1 MKSFARL
8 FSGNTKDN
16 AVSLPTRLKLG
27 AFSPRGFFACI
38 LMAGTALGLVFGL
51 PGCGD
56 DGGTVVTPPEPLTE
70 LRTYLFNLSHMDT
83 SAHDVIMVAGKKR
96 QKLEPATQEVLARVR
111 QDHPILG
118 NVPDQHLTHFIK
130 IEMPVNGIQ
139 LCYLQRVLQT
149 ATDGSWDMALMFY
162 HLPISALKQARD
174 RAQAQLA
181 PGEKPAVP
189 VKWAY
194 YGLAADDLAALADP
208 VGEDMLKDTTS
219 QATALVASHPETSCA
234 EPTSAAY
241 IQNNIIATQSS
252 TKVLGEV
259 IGEQGPATPTGGWA
273 TQTPLI
279 DPDTGKQAV
288 NSKGQLQYMPVWSQE
303 TLEYTGQAITPA
315 LTTVKND
322 TTLGANVTNID
333 PTGSVAPDVAESTD
347 GAIWTLYDG
356 MPTVDQSETS
366 VTSNNSD
373 VSYKFTDQSPGHG
386 YSLSVSSVDTSLS
399 QVTMTVK
406 NWYLRYLSL
415 YVRYLDANGDPI
427 SVSDVVSDLGGE
439 DQAEDLFP
447 LWGCCSEWNGTYD
460 FFLNIVSPEYVIL
473 GMPIESATIDVTFPM
488 PESASSFLLLAGGI
502 GRGSDPYP
510 DALVPGETMTGLF
523 NLSMPPLFLALNAAA
538 GYTSLTKS
546 LEGSSQTLLSNLPL
560 ILQIFVDIFA
570 TVSYDDVT
578 KFVSLG
584 VDIGEKLLASSAKP
598 IAQLVANAIAEG
610 ETVDDILDAVP
621 VIGTFLAAVAA
632 VGTVADIT
640 ETSVE
645 VGQSPRAYSGL
656 MNLTHDIQVTIHHD
670 PNDAAGFPATA
681 TSFKVTAQFDNGTPH
696 IITQD
701 MPATQTTT
709 PRVVTFTGV
718 PLGGQVT
725 FNVGFYSSDGWLAG
739 NGSAG
744 PFYNT
749 DPLPISITITE
760 NEVPLSP
767 NTVYTHKEIIVLDD
781 EGNHQWEATT
791 TPPSEV
797 QPSGCNPD
805 EGQLCQL
812 NGVTISTTNAQ
823 VGQAWQAYNSS
834 VDDCSGG
841 GASQLYQFANLSI
854 AQDPQSGYLFSG
866 CGFEGTVRIV
876 YDLLGNEDFNFYI
889 DTTDGNNL
897 IRQIRLSGGTP
908 SFDGPQS
915 NKAWGKLE
923 FASDALLLH
932 PAGQIISI
940 NGDKNKIEVVKLPD
954 AAVADSDAPLTQVYA
969 GQGIREG
976 LVTGPTHAALHP
988 DGSILILE
996 SGNNRIQAFDLHA
1009 NPAPIFGGGAYY
1021 YVPLKD
1027 TPTAYLDLAVEYTG
1041 YMYVLSYTGETG
1053 SPVFRLDIYTPEGDW
1068 LARTTGVNAAR
1079 LAVNYWRDIFTQNYQ
1094 VLKLPDGS
1102 LPARTEPSISHWIP
1116 STP

>member
-1 MKSFARL
+1 MKSFTRL
-8 FSGNTKDN
+8 FSGNTKEN
-16 AVSLPTRLKLG
+16 AVSLPTRLKLS
-27 AFSPRGFFACI
+27 AFSPRGFLMCI
-38 LMAGTALGLVFGL
+38 LMAGAALGLGFGL

-56 DGGTVVTPPEPLTE
+56 SGGSVVTPSGSPKE

-83 SAHDVIMVAGKKR
+83 SAHDMIMVAGKKR
-96 QKLEPATQEVLARVR
+96 QKLEPVTQEVLAGVR
-111 QDHPILG
+111 QNHPILG
-118 NVPDQHLTHFIK
+118 YVPDADVTHFIE

-139 LCYLQRVLQT
+139 LCYLQRVFQS

-162 HLPISALKQARD
+162 HLPKSGLKQARD
-174 RAQAQLA
+174 LAQSLLA
-181 PGEKPAVP
+181 SGEKLAVP
-189 VKWAY
+189 VNWAR
-194 YGLAADDLAALADP
+194 YGLTADDLTKLADP

-241 IQNNIIATQSS
+241 IQNNIIATQPS
-252 TKVLGEV
+252 TQVLGEV
-259 IGEQGPATPTGGWA
+259 IQAQGPATPSGGWA

-279 DPDTGKQAV
+279 DPDTGQQAV

-303 TLEYTGQAITPA
+303 TLQYTGQAITPA

-322 TTLGANVTNID
+322 TTLGANVTDID
-333 PTGSVAPDVAESTD
+333 PTGSMAPGVAESTN
-347 GAIWTLYDG
+347 GAIWTLFNG
-356 MPTVDQSETS
+356 MPTIDQSDES
-366 VTSNNSD
+366 VMSSNSG

-386 YSLSVSSVDTSLS
+386 YSASVSNVDISYS
-399 QVTMTVK
+399 KVTMSVK

-427 SVSDVVSDLGGE
+427 SVSDVVSDLGGK
-439 DQAEDLFP
+439 DQAENLFP
-447 LWGCCSEWNGTYD
+447 LWLCCNEWNGTYD
-460 FFLNIVSPEYVIL
+460 FFLNLVSPEYVIL
-473 GMPIESATIDVTFPM
+473 GMPIESATVDVTFPM
-488 PESASSFLLLAGGI
+488 PGSASSFLLLAGGI
-502 GRGSDPYP
+502 GRGSNPYP
-510 DALVPGETMTGLF
+510 DTLVPGETMTGIF

-560 ILQIFVDIFA
+560 ILQIFADVFA
-570 TVSYDDVT
+570 SISYDDVT

-584 VDIGEKLLASSAKP
+584 VDIGEKLLASNAKP

-621 VIGTFLAAVAA
+621 VIGGFLAAVAA

-640 ETSVE
+640 ETSAE
-645 VGQSPRAYSGL
+645 VAQSPRAYSGL
-656 MNLTHDIQVTIHHD
+656 MNLTHDIQVTINHD
-670 PNDAAGFPATA
+670 PNDDAGFPATA
-681 TSFKVTAQFDNGTPH
+681 TYFTVTAQFDNGTPH
-696 IITQD
+696 TITQD

-709 PRVVTFTGV
+709 PRVVTFTDV
-718 PLGGQVT
+718 PLGGKVT

-739 NGSAG
+739 NGSDG
-744 PFYNT
+744 PEDNT
-749 DPLPISITITE
+749 DPVSGLITITE
-760 NEVPLSP
+760 NKVPLNSE
-767 NTVYTHKEIIVLDD
+767 TVYTHKEIIVLDD
-781 EGNHQWEATT
+781 DGNHQWEATK

-797 QPSGCNPD
+797 RPSGCNPD
-805 EGQLCQL
+805 NGQLCQL
-812 NGVTISTTNAQ
+812 NGITISTTNAQ

-834 VDDCSGG
+834 VDNCSSG
-841 GASQLYQFANLSI
+841 GASQLFQFANLSI
-854 AQDPQSGYLFSG
+854 TEDPQSGYLFSG
-866 CGFEGTVRIV
+866 CGFEGSVRIV
-876 YDLLGNEDFNFYI
+876 YDLLGNDDFNFYI
-889 DTTDGNNL
+889 DPTDGNNL

-908 SFDGPQS
+908 SFDGPRS

-932 PAGQIISI
+932 PAGHIISI

-954 AAVADSDAPLTQVYA
+954 AAVADAEAPLTQVYA
-969 GQGIREG
+969 GKGIREG

-1021 YVPLKD
+1021 VPLKD

-1041 YMYVLSYTGETG
+1041 YMYVLSYVTGESG
-1053 SPVFRLDIYTPEGDW
+1053 EEAFRLDIYTPEGDW
-1068 LARTTGVNAAR
+1068 LARTPGVNAAR

>member
-8 FSGNTKDN
+8 FPVNTKDN
-16 AVSLPTRLKLG
+16 AVSLFAWLKLG
-27 AFSPRGFFACI
+27 AFSPRRFFACI
-38 LMAGTALGLVFGL
+38 LMAGAALGLVFGL
-51 PGCGD
+51 SGCGD
-56 DGGTVVTPPEPLTE
+56 DGGTVVRPPEPLTE

-83 SAHDVIMVAGKKR
+83 SAHDMIMVAGKKR
-96 QKLEPATQEVLARVR
+96 QKLESVTQEVLARVR

-118 NVPDQHLTHFIK
+118 NVPDADLTHFIE

-149 ATDGSWDMALMFY
+149 ATDGGWDMALMFY

-194 YGLAADDLAALADP
+194 YGLAADDLAALSDP
-208 VGEDMLKDTTS
+208 VGEDMLKDTKS

-241 IQNNIIATQSS
+241 IQTNIIAPQPSTQE
-252 TKVLGEV
+252 LANV
-259 IGEQGPATPTGGWA
+259 IKAQGLATTSGGWA

-303 TLEYTGQAITPA
+303 TLQYTGQAITPA

-333 PTGSVAPDVAESTD
+333 PTDSTALEATESTN

-356 MPTVDQSETS
+356 MPTVDQSDVNAAAE
-366 VTSNNSD
+366 NSG
-373 VSYKFTDQSPGHG
+373 VSYKLTDQSPGHG
-386 YSLSVSSVDTSLS
+386 YSVTVSNVDTSNS
-399 QVTMTVK
+399 KITISVK

-415 YVRYLDANGDPI
+415 YVRYLKANGDPI

-439 DQAEDLFP
+439 SAVEDLFP
-447 LWGCCSEWNGTYD
+447 LYECCSEWNGTYD
-460 FFLNIVSPEYVIL
+460 FFLNLVSPEYVIL
-473 GMPIESATIDVTFPM
+473 GMPIESTTIDVTFPM
-488 PESASSFLLLAGGI
+488 PESASSFLILAGGI

-510 DALVPGETMTGLF
+510 DALVPGATMTGIF
-523 NLSMPPLFLALNAAA
+523 NLSTPPLFLALNAAA
-538 GYTSLTKS
+538 GYASLTKS
-546 LEGSSQTLLSNLPL
+546 LEGNSLTLLNNLPL
-560 ILQIFVDIFA
+560 ILQIFSDIFA
-570 TVSYDDVT
+570 TVSFDDVS
-578 KFVSLG
+578 KLVSLG
-584 VDIGEKLLASSAKP
+584 VDIGEKLLSSNAKP

-610 ETVDDILDAVP
+610 ETVDDILDALP

-632 VGTVADIT
+632 VGTIADIT
-640 ETSVE
+640 ETSAE
-645 VGQSPRAYSGL
+645 VAQSPRAYSGL
-656 MNLTHDIQVTIHHD
+656 LNLTHDIQVTINHD

-681 TSFKVTAQFDNGTPH
+681 TSFTVTAQFDNGTPH
-696 IITQD
+696 NITQD

-709 PRVVTFTGV
+709 PRVVTFTDV
-718 PLGGQVT
+718 PLDGQVT

-739 NGSAG
+739 NGSVG
-744 PFYNT
+744 PLLNT
-749 DPLPISITITE
+749 DPLSPSITITE
-760 NEVPLSP
+760 NKVPLSS

-797 QPSGCNPD
+797 RPSGCNPD
-805 EGQLCQL
+805 DGQLCQL

-823 VGQAWQAYNSS
+823 VGQAWQAYNAS
-834 VDDCSGG
+834 VDNCSGG
-841 GASQLYQFANLSI
+841 GASQLFQFANLSI
-854 AQDPQSGYLFSG
+854 TQDPQSGYLFSG

-876 YDLLGNEDFNFYI
+876 YDLLGNEDFNYYI
-889 DTTDGNNL
+889 DPTDGNNL

-932 PAGQIISI
+932 PAGHIISI
-940 NGDKNKIEVVKLPD
+940 NGDKNKIEVVKLPE
-954 AAVADSDAPLTQVYA
+954 AHVADAEAPLTQVYA
-969 GQGIREG
+969 GKGIREG

-1021 YVPLKD
+1021 VPLKD

-1041 YMYVLSYTGETG
+1041 YMYVLSYVTGEPG
-1053 SPVFRLDIYTPEGDW
+1053 SEAFRLDIYTPEGDW